1 MLKEVL
7 WIGFE
12 DRFAEDAATIAL
24 RDQEEN
30 KECKIAQ
37 RLLYLLVGHKK
48 EEFSSC

>member
-12 DRFAEDAATIAL
+12 DRFAKGVAMIAL

-30 KECKIAQ
+30 KECMIAQ
-37 RLLYLLVGHKK
+37 RLLYLLVGHIKA
-48 EEFSSC
+48 EFSSC